1 MTDFAQRRSTR
12 LAALA
17 LAGVLAGCAGSGS
30 TTGPSGKAELA
41 TASDQTSAQK
51 RAEIRMQLAV
61 GYFEQG
67 QVQVAL
73 DEIKKAIAA
82 DPTYADAYG
91 MRAVIYMRMGE
102 NELANDNFMHALKLA
117 PNNPELNNNYGSYLC
132 QKGRVQESFK
142 YFDAALAN
150 RMYQSPA
157 SAMNNAGDCALK
169 IKDYG
174 LAEKYLLQALQITP
188 DLPVTNAN
196 MARVYYQRRDY
207 PRASFF
213 ITRLGKVAKTDSL
226 SADVL
231 WLAIKV
237 QHKMG
242 DQGAEQGWA
251 TQLRRHHANSPEYAA
266 YQRGA
271 FDE

>member
-1 MTDFAQRRSTR
+1 MTDFAQCTGIS
-12 LAALA
+12 LAAVA
-17 LAGVLAGCAGSGS
+17 LAGVLAGCAANAP
-30 TTGPSGKAELA
+30 GPSGQAELA
-41 TASDQTSAQK
+41 TASDQTAAQK

-67 QVQVAL
+67 QIPVAL

-102 NELANDNFMHALKLA
+102 NALANDNFMHALKLA
-117 PNNPELNNNYGSYLC
+117 PNNPEQNNNYGSYLC
-132 QKGRVQESFK
+132 QTGRVQESFK

-150 RMYQSPA
+150 RMYQSPG
-157 SAMNNAGDCALK
+157 SALNNAGDCALK
-169 IKDYG
+169 IKDFG
-174 LAEKYLLQALQITP
+174 LAEKYLLQALQLTP
-188 DLPVTNAN
+188 DVPITNTN
-196 MARVYYQRRDY
+196 LARVYYQRRDY

-213 ITRLGKVAKTDSL
+213 ITRLAKVAKTDSL
-226 SADVL
+226 SAEVL

-237 QHKMG
+237 QHKVG

>member
-1 MTDFAQRRSTR
+1 MTDFAQRRSIR
-12 LAALA
+12 LAAVA
-17 LAGVLAGCAGSGS
+17 LAGMLAGCVAST

-67 QVQVAL
+67 QIPVAL

-82 DPTYADAYG
+82 DPDYADAYG

-102 NELANDNFMHALKLA
+102 LDLANDNFMHALKLA
-117 PNNPELNNNYGSYLC
+117 PNNPELHNNYGSYLC
-132 QKGRVQESFK
+132 QNGRVQDSFK
-142 YFDAALAN
+142 QFDAALAN

-157 SAMNNAGDCALK
+157 SALNNAGDCALK
-169 IKDYG
+169 VKDYG
-174 LAEKYLLQALQITP
+174 QAENYLLQALKITP
-188 DLPVTNAN
+188 DLPITNAN
-196 MARVYYQRRDY
+196 LARVYYQRRDY

-213 ITRLGKVAKTDSL
+213 VTRLAKVAKTDSL
-226 SADVL
+226 TADML

>member
-1 MTDFAQRRSTR
+1 MTDFAQFRSIS

-17 LAGVLAGCAGSGS
+17 LAGVLAGCAGSGNN
-30 TTGPSGKAELA
+30 PSGKEELK
-41 TASDQTSAQK
+41 TVSDQTAAQK
-51 RAEIRMQLAV
+51 RADIRMQLAV

-67 QVQVAL
+67 QLPVAL

-82 DPTYADAYG
+82 DPTYAAAYG

-102 NELANDNFMHALKLA
+102 NELANDNFLYALKLE

-132 QKGRVQESFK
+132 QHGRVPESFK
-142 YFDAALAN
+142 HFDAALNN

-157 SAMNNAGDCALK
+157 SALNNAGDCALK

-174 LAEKYLLQALQITP
+174 LAEKYLLEALKLTP
-188 DLPVTNAN
+188 DVPITNAN
-196 MARVYYQRRDY
+196 LARVYYQRRDY

-231 WLAIKV
+231 WLGIKV

>member
-1 MTDFAQRRSTR
+1 MTDFAQRRSLR
-12 LAALA
+12 LAAVA
-17 LAGVLAGCAGSGS
+17 LAVVLAGCAG
-30 TTGPSGKAELA
+30 TGTNPSGKEELK
-41 TASDQTSAQK
+41 TASDTTSAQK
-51 RAEIRMQLAV
+51 RADIRMQLAV

-67 QVQVAL
+67 QLPTAL

-102 NELANDNFMHALKLA
+102 KELANDNFLHALKLA
-117 PNNPELNNNYGSYLC
+117 PDHPELNNNYGSYLC
-132 QKGRVQESFK
+132 QNGKVRESFK
-142 YFDAALAN
+142 YFDAALGN

-157 SAMNNAGDCALK
+157 SALNNAGDCALK

-174 LAEKYLLQALQITP
+174 LAEKYLLQALQLTP
-188 DLPVTNAN
+188 DLPITNAN
-196 MARVYYQRRDY
+196 LAKVYYQRRDY
-207 PRASFF
+207 TRANFF

-226 SADVL
+226 SADIL

-242 DQGAEQGWA
+242 DQGAEQGWV
-251 TQLRRHHANSPEYAA
+251 TQLRRHHADSPEYAA